1 MDIYRI
7 ADLNIGIKNHSDFTK
22 NYMKEYLSS
31 SNDVD
36 FAVTVT
42 DEMLREE
49 KDISVEEVPERYHE
63 ITAILRAIC
72 YEILE
77 KYNGFFFH
85 CSCLEYKGEA
95 YIFTAKSGTGKS
107 THARLWREV
116 LKDEVTMINDD
127 KPIVRLINDK
137 FYIYGTPWNGKH
149 RLSNNI
155 KAPIKAIF
163 YLEQAKE
170 NSVSKLDTLS
180 SITRLLSQTILPDSK
195 DSMNHLIDMLE
206 NLVSITPVYE
216 LKCNISHEAVHTAL
230 SSLKEN

>member
-22 NYMKEYLSS
+22 NYIKDYLTSFE
-31 SNDVD
+31 DVD
-36 FAVTVT
+36 FTVTVT
-42 DEMLREE
+42 DEMLSEE
-49 KDISVEEVPERYHE
+49 KDTSAGEVPERYYE

-72 YEILE
+72 HKVLE
-77 KYNGFFFH
+77 KHNGFFLH
-85 CSCLEYKGEA
+85 CSCLEYKGGA

-116 LKDEVTMINDD
+116 LKNEVTMINDD
-127 KPIVRLINDK
+127 KPIIRLINDT

-149 RLSNNI
+149 RISNNI

-170 NSVSKLDTLS
+170 NSVSKCDALS

-195 DSMNHLIDMLE
+195 EGMNHLIDMLE
-206 NLVSITPVYE
+206 KLVSKTPVYD
-216 LKCNISHEAVHTAL
+216 LKCNISHDAVYTAL
-230 SSLKEN
+230 SSIKEN